1 MKYATAGPFSMA
13 LQSLQRMPVMM
24 EHHLK
29 IVAPENSFEESLASI
44 TYPTSECLK
53 DGMK

>member
-1 MKYATAGPFSMA
+1 MKYATTGPFSMA

-29 IVAPENSFEESLASI
+29 IVAPENSFEESLTSI
-44 TYPTSECLK
+44 SYPTSECLK
-53 DGMK
+53 DGME